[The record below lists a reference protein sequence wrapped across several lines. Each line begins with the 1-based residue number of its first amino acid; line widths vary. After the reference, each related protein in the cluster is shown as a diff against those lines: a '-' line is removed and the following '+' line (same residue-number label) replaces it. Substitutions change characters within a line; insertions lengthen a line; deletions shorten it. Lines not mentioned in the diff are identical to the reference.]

1 MSRGARKWENSSTC
15 FQGDERK
22 EEQEDAEREKARRRK
37 EAAAAVV
44 SGIQSS
50 FDKIQR
56 ERLEKSSVCAICGYM
71 NMIDAADGVRCMRLH
86 PRNNPQICPKTA
98 AKLSKLDGQKYS
110 NTHAEP
116 TTAASRRGCS

>member
-22 EEQEDAEREKARRRK
+22 EEQEDAQREKAQTRK
-37 EAAAAVV
+37 EDADAIV

-50 FDKIQR
+50 FAKIQR
-56 ERLEKSSVCAICGYM
+56 ERLQKSSVCTICGSM
-71 NMIDAADGVRCMRLH
+71 NMIDAADVVRSMRLH

-98 AKLSKLDGQKYS
+98 AKLSKL
-110 NTHAEP
+110 HH
-116 TTAASRRGCS
+116 